1 MLFKE
6 DYGKHFI
13 LLLRWILIIIVGSI
27 LYFSYPLNGQLTPSI
42 FFIPFYILTNLGLWL
57 CPEGWFQRQ
66 GFIFLILLLDIILT
80 TLALFLAVQ
89 NDSQFY
95 LVFFL
100 ILLVA
105 AASRRAKLLYSAF
118 GLILIVY
125 GISLYLKAP
134 EKFLETNTLLRFPFI
149 FIVTFFFHGMMESYN
164 RIFQEKETLTE
175 DYRELEV
182 LTEVAQSI
190 EQDRNLPKFLLT
202 LTQIM
207 TNKFELQRCTAVYM
221 DHKEETGCMVS
232 SDDSPEKQ
240 PLLLD
245 LKKYPALKESLKK
258 ERTSGETE
266 VESPLSE
273 NPSRYI
279 LKTISLDFR
288 HKNLGTL
295 YLRANTPQRRLTHRE
310 EFFLNSLAHIAAMAI
325 FNFGLDRLAKQ
336 RDNGDRGGKE
346 YR

>member
-1 MLFKE
+1 MFKE
-6 DYGKHFI
+6 GNDKHFI

-27 LYFSYPLNGQLTPSI
+27 LYFGHPPRGLLIPSL
-42 FFIPFYILTNLGLWL
+42 FFIPFYILTNLGVWV
-57 CPEGWFQRQ
+57 CPEGWFQNQR
-66 GFIFLILLLDIILT
+66 FIFLILLLDVILT

-118 GLILIVY
+118 GLILVVY
-125 GISLYLKAP
+125 GVSLYLKAP
-134 EKFLETNTLLRFPFI
+134 EKFLETDTLLRFPFI

-164 RIFQEKETLTE
+164 RVFREKEILSG

-182 LTEVAQSI
+182 LMEVAQSI
-190 EQDRNLPKFLLT
+190 EQDRNLPQFLLT

-207 TNKFELQRCTAVYM
+207 TSKFKLQRCTAVYM
-221 DHKEETGCMVS
+221 DPKEESGCMVS
-232 SDDSPEKQ
+232 SNDSPEKQ

-245 LKKYPALKESLKK
+245 LKRYPALRESLKK
-258 ERTSGETE
+258 ENISGDAETN
-266 VESPLSE
+266 SLLSA

-279 LKTISLDFR
+279 LKTLSLDFR
-288 HKNLGTL
+288 EKKLGTL
-295 YLRANTPQRRLTHRE
+295 YLRANTPQRQLTHRE
-310 EFFLNSLAHIAAMAI
+310 EFFLSSLAQIAALAL
-325 FNFGLDRLAKQ
+325 FNFGLDRLA
-336 RDNGDRGGKE
+336 RPGN
-346 YR
+346 

>member
-27 LYFSYPLNGQLTPSI
+27 LYFNYPFKGLLTPLI
-42 FFIPFYILTNLGLWL
+42 FFIPFYIITNLALSL
-57 CPEGWFQRQ
+57 CPDGWFRKEK
-66 GFIFLILLLDIILT
+66 FIFLILIMDVILT
-80 TLALFLAVQ
+80 TLALFLAIQ

-105 AASRRAKLLYSAF
+105 AASRRAKLLYSAL

-125 GISLYLKAP
+125 GISLYLKEP
-134 EKFLETNTLLRFPFI
+134 GKFLETNTLLRFPFI

-164 RIFQEKETLTE
+164 RIFQEKEILKE

-190 EQDRNLPKFLLT
+190 GQDRNLPKFLLT
-202 LTQIM
+202 LTQLM
-207 TNKFELQRCTAVYM
+207 ANKFELQRCTAVYM
-221 DHKEETGCMVS
+221 DRDEEIGYMVS
-232 SDDSPEKQ
+232 SDDSPEKG
-240 PLLLD
+240 PLLLE
-245 LKKYPALKESLKK
+245 LKKYPALKESLKR
-258 ERTSGETE
+258 EHQSGESESLPHLT
-266 VESPLSE
+266 ESPSK
-273 NPSRYI
+273 YI
-279 LKTISLDFR
+279 LKTIYLDF
-288 HKNLGTL
+288 HQKNLGTL

-310 EFFLNSLAHIAAMAI
+310 EFFLSSLAHIAAMAI
-325 FNFGLDRLAKQ
+325 FNFGLDQMIVQKG
-336 RDNGDRGGKE
+336 NGDR
-346 YR
+346 RS

>member
-13 LLLRWILIIIVGSI
+13 LLLRWILIVIIGSI
-27 LYFSYPLNGQLTPSI
+27 LYFSYPLKGLLSPPI
-42 FFIPFYILTNLGLWL
+42 FFIPFYILTNLALSL
-57 CPEGWFQRQ
+57 CPDNWFQKQ
-66 GFIFLILLLDIILT
+66 QFIFLILVLDVVLT

-125 GISLYLKAP
+125 GVSLYFKAP
-134 EKFLETNTLLRFPFI
+134 EKFLETDTLLRFPFL
-149 FIVTFFFHGMMESYN
+149 FIVTFFLHGMMESYN
-164 RIFQEKETLTE
+164 RIFQEKEILKE

-207 TNKFELQRCTAVYM
+207 TNKFGLQRCTAVYM
-221 DHKEETGCMVS
+221 DRKEEIGCMVS

-245 LKKYPALKESLKK
+245 LKKYPALKESLKR
-258 ERTSGETE
+258 EQTSVEPE
-266 VESPLSE
+266 VISPLSE

-279 LKTISLDFR
+279 LKTIPLDFR
-288 HKNLGTL
+288 YKNLGTL
-295 YLRANTPQRRLTHRE
+295 YLRANTPQRQLTHRE
-310 EFFLNSLAHIAAMAI
+310 EFFLSSLAHIAAMAI
-325 FNFGLDRLAKQ
+325 FNFGLDRMAKH
-336 RDNGDRGGKE
+336 RDKGDSSDE
-346 YR
+346 E

>member
-1 MLFKE
+1 MLFAE
-6 DYGKHFI
+6 DSGKHFI
-13 LLLRWILIIIVGSI
+13 LLLRWILIIIVSSI
-27 LYFSYPLNGQLTPSI
+27 LYFSFSSNKILSLST

-57 CPEGWFQRQ
+57 CPEDWFKKRN
-66 GFIFLILLLDIILT
+66 FIFLILLLDVILT
-80 TLALFLAVQ
+80 TLALFLAVK

-105 AASRRAKLLYSAF
+105 AASRRAQLLYSAF

-134 EKFLETNTLLRFPFI
+134 EKFLETDTLLRFPFI
-149 FIVTFFFHGMMESYN
+149 FIVTFFFHGMIESYN
-164 RIFQEKETLTE
+164 RIFKEKETLTE

-207 TNKFELQRCTAVYM
+207 TNKFGLQRCTAVYI
-221 DHKEETGCMVS
+221 DPKEEIGCMVS
-232 SDDSPEKQ
+232 SNDNPEKQ

-245 LKKYPALKESLKK
+245 LKKYPTLKESLKG
-258 ERTSGETE
+258 ERSPEE
-266 VESPLSE
+266 SEAESPLSG
-273 NPSRYI
+273 NLSKYI
-279 LKTISLDFR
+279 LKTISLKFR
-288 HKNLGTL
+288 HQNLGVL

-310 EFFLNSLAHIAAMAI
+310 EFFLNSLAHIASMAI
-325 FNFGLDRLAKQ
+325 YNFGLDRSAKK
-336 RDNGDRGGKE
+336 RENSG
-346 YR
+346 